1 MKLRLITI
9 ICALAFMTTALF
21 TAADIAVY
29 HIPGYY
35 QHQFEENEV
44 QGNLNREIDMQNI
57 MTAFNGILEYLR
69 GNRNTLNNIKIVAD
83 SRLQEFY
90 TEREK
95 LHLSDVKRIFLRSYR
110 IRRLYALIFA
120 ISSAYLIATGIFY
133 NSKSKAHRPS
143 ITASLCRLFVFTCV
157 ITNIVFASL
166 IGIISINFDKAFTI
180 FHHLL
185 FKNDYWLLDSNT
197 DDLINLLPESF
208 FIHMALTI
216 VGIYSVI
223 VISVNLIVGV
233 LQKSCCK

>member
-21 TAADIAVY
+21 TAADITVY

-57 MTAFNGILEYLR
+57 MTAFNGMLEYLR

-95 LHLSDVKRIFLRSYR
+95 LHLSDVKRIF
-110 IRRLYALIFA
+110 
-120 ISSAYLIATGIFY
+120 
-133 NSKSKAHRPS
+133 
-143 ITASLCRLFVFTCV
+143 LCRLFVFTCV

-185 FKNDYWLLDSNT
+185 FKNDYWLLDPNT